1 MGIYKRLQIVEGGP
15 YASCTPR
22 ERRFV
27 DEYICN
33 GLAAGPAMIAI
44 GYKGKKPHAVGRQWL
59 QRGRVS
65 DACIERRHQLLDD
78 LGVRSE
84 RVVRELFAIA
94 TLDPRK
100 LVDTTPRE
108 DEDGQPVMA
117 RLKPLHELDAATAAA
132 ISSIEVENISINGRV
147 GTRYKYRFND
157 KTKALDRL
165 GQFLD
170 LWGSSSGTSINI
182 DNRRVE
188 VNQHVGGTEALRAV
202 NELIGRVAAIG
213 APSADAP
220 PHQNGSLLPVE
231 VRDVSPGHGASV
243 ATTKSK
249 GGSEPA

>member
-84 RVVRELFAIA
+84 RVIRELFAVA

-100 LVDTTPRE
+100 LVDTSPRGPD
-108 DEDGQPVMA
+108 DEPGA
-117 RLKPLHELDAATAAA
+117 RLKPLEELDSATAAA

-157 KTKALDRL
+157 KIKALDRL

-213 APSADAP
+213 TPSADAP
-220 PHQNGSLLPVE
+220 PHPHGSLLPVE

-249 GGSEPA
+249 GGSEQA